1 MGATGQPVAG
11 QVTAL
16 DLLGFGTPPPRGGGG
31 GAKKK
36 RHWKPLVIYGLI
48 GLVLVSALTVALLSR
63 FVSFGEPVV
72 PTETVVMGTFL
83 DTITINGALQP
94 REQEVVTTAL
104 VGPISA
110 IWVAEGD
117 LVEEGQELFE
127 VEVTTRTNWGTQ
139 TSYENVTAPIA
150 GTVARLDLSTGKSFL
165 EQNAATAPALVIA
178 DLASLLVTLDVNEV
192 DIPSIEVG
200 QNAELS
206 FDAFP
211 DLIVRATVTRVS
223 LIPNEGSAAAGLAL
237 GGTVVTYPVELT
249 LDEGD
254 SRLKSGMSVSARII
268 VDEIPDVLLVNAL
281 ALQELDGATVVY
293 VQEPKGTIA
302 AVEVNV
308 IASSPT
314 QAAIE
319 GSLTAGEQV
328 VISAYGDEQQDYGS
342 LFTVR
347 GRFSG

>member
-1 MGATGQPVAG
+1 VA
-11 QVTAL
+11 AL
-16 DLLGFGTPPPRGGGG
+16 
-31 GAKKK
+31 A
-36 RHWKPLVIYGLI
+36 
-48 GLVLVSALTVALLSR
+48 VALLFR
-63 FVSFGEPVV
+63 FIPFGESTI
-72 PTETVVMGTFL
+72 PTEAVTAGTFL
-83 DTITINGALQP
+83 DTITINGTLQP

-104 VGPISA
+104 TGPISA

-117 LVEEGQELFE
+117 LVDEGQELFE

-165 EQNAATAPALVIA
+165 EQNAAGSPALIIA

-192 DIPSIEVG
+192 DIPYIEAG
-200 QNAELS
+200 QSVELS
-206 FDAFP
+206 CDAFP
-211 DLIVRATVTRVS
+211 DLIVKATVTRVS
-223 LIPNEGSAAAGLAL
+223 LIPNEGSAAVGLAP

-249 LDEGD
+249 LDESD

-281 ALQELDGATVVY
+281 ALQELDGSTVVY
-293 VQEPKGTIA
+293 VQESKGTIS

-314 QAAIE
+314 QAAVE
-319 GSLTAGEQV
+319 GSLVEGEQV
-328 VISAYGDEQQDYGS
+328 LIGAYGDEQPDYGS